1 MEALVCW
8 ENARR
13 GLMMSSEFIQVAE
26 ETGLIV
32 PIGKQVLE
40 GACRQPRKWHEQQ
53 ITPRKMTMC
62 VNLSMRQLQD
72 SDPVDKV
79 ERALERVW

>member
-79 ERALERVW
+79 ERALEPVW